1 MKPVSTTTPPAQAG
15 TTTLTINNKR
25 VYDFY
30 TANPHINI
38 ESMNLV
44 LLDLIEQL
52 HNDISKL
59 SAATATGE
67 ILACVREIH
76 TNMTSLG
83 DTLAFKL
90 HDHNK
95 SFVET
100 TKLVIGM
107 ASSENTDK
115 IIQALNRNTDSFIE
129 RIHSSIPKMNDESNR
144 KIQQLLSDVQL
155 AMQSDIRAVL
165 EATKGRDD
173 GQDRGMLDTLETRL
187 SQQQQ
192 PLFAYLTANQDQ
204 LISQIAGIRETAIVG
219 QAASDKI
226 HSELNEFLGKYRSSS
241 QFKGQCSENMLETV
255 LNKLYPTADVANTT
269 ATKASGDFVMKRED
283 RPIIMIE
290 NKNYERNVNLE
301 EVKKFLRDVTELR
314 CSGIMISQFSGIA
327 SKPNGFIEVHD
338 ANVLVYLHNVDY
350 SPEKI
355 KMAVDVIDNLTAKLE
370 TIAAHEEQS
379 GIVIRKDVLDRINEQ
394 FQFFMAQK
402 ETLLGVMRDSHKKI
416 ISQIEELRLPDL
428 SAFLNDKYASI
439 QNQQFVCDVCNL
451 SFTNRRSLAS
461 HRKLHKNKPGA
472 TEYDE

>member
-1 MKPVSTTTPPAQAG
+1 MNSKSIQILNISEFRLKGIALFVLLLYKSPVTPAAIMKPVSTTTPPVQAG

-165 EATKGRDD
+165 EAT
-173 GQDRGMLDTLETRL
+173 
-187 SQQQQ
+187 
-192 PLFAYLTANQDQ
+192 
-204 LISQIAGIRETAIVG
+204 
-219 QAASDKI
+219 
-226 HSELNEFLGKYRSSS
+226 
-241 QFKGQCSENMLETV
+241 
-255 LNKLYPTADVANTT
+255 
-269 ATKASGDFVMKRED
+269 
-283 RPIIMIE
+283 
-290 NKNYERNVNLE
+290 
-301 EVKKFLRDVTELR
+301 
-314 CSGIMISQFSGIA
+314 
-327 SKPNGFIEVHD
+327 
-338 ANVLVYLHNVDY
+338 
-350 SPEKI
+350 
-355 KMAVDVIDNLTAKLE
+355 
-370 TIAAHEEQS
+370 
-379 GIVIRKDVLDRINEQ
+379 
-394 FQFFMAQK
+394 
-402 ETLLGVMRDSHKKI
+402 
-416 ISQIEELRLPDL
+416 
-428 SAFLNDKYASI
+428 
-439 QNQQFVCDVCNL
+439 
-451 SFTNRRSLAS
+451 
-461 HRKLHKNKPGA
+461 
-472 TEYDE
+472 